1 MNIPLEAPCDRLDQP
16 REPGD
21 VMADAAQ
28 RDLFEYFAPPL
39 TETGAPPLAGDF
51 SPAAAPDAVAAV
63 EDEDVTCHNQTW
75 HDQTWHDQILAWPD
89 DIYDD
94 EISHHEPESP
104 DEIAAYDPGAC
115 ATHPEVAALDE
126 ASKANL
132 RRLETTLSWMQNEV
146 EACRLPPAT
155 PLSPILGLP
164 VVGRIIDRSTLDRT
178 LHRAP
183 PPPAWLR
190 EPPAEPGI
198 APPSRG
204 RVFWPRAVKFAM
216 ACAIAAPLA
225 YYFAVTTSP
234 LHEPLVEI
242 AGVASLVSPVVRPP
256 EPRLRMSGATPELAS
271 EGSALAP
278 ERIIETP
285 ALPKPVQVETAIR
298 SSPEL
303 PVAEAASIPAPAAPA
318 QAAQTEASQAEAP
331 RVEAARA
338 QITGPPATAVAEDKA
353 SSAPPQAV
361 RASVPATTTAGPQD
375 VKLLID
381 QGKQFF
387 DVGDLIAARI
397 LFLRAAN
404 AGDAAAAVAM
414 GSTYDPVVLA
424 DRGVLGP
431 AADLDKARGWY
442 ERAKEMG
449 SPEGPRRL
457 EMLANR

>member
-204 RVFWPRAVKFAM
+204 RVFWPRAFKFAM
-216 ACAIAAPLA
+216 ACVIAAPLA

-256 EPRLRMSGATPELAS
+256 EARLRVSGATPELAS

-278 ERIIETP
+278 ERIVETP

-303 PVAEAASIPAPAAPA
+303 PVAEAPAIPAPAAPA

-338 QITGPPATAVAEDKA
+338 QITGPSRDRGCRRQGAVRSTAGRSGFDPRDHDGRAAGRQA
-353 SSAPPQAV
+353 SDRPGQAV
-361 RASVPATTTAGPQD
+361 LRRRRPHRRSDSFPARRQCRRCRRCG
-375 VKLLID
+375 
-381 QGKQFF
+381 
-387 DVGDLIAARI
+387 GDGLD
-397 LFLRAAN
+397 LR
-404 AGDAAAAVAM
+404 
-414 GSTYDPVVLA
+414 SRRSRRP
-424 DRGVLGP
+424 RCP
-431 AADLDKARGWY
+431 RPC
-442 ERAKEMG
+442 RR
-449 SPEGPRRL
+449 SRQGPRL
-457 EMLANR
+457 V